1 MSIVARLP
9 DPHPTRGSRA
19 GDRAATGSTL
29 RPFGVLLP
37 SDGLLSLA
45 SASTPRRALALDALR
60 VRRAVAGRSRQPATA
75 TAAASPAAA
84 TNPSPATA
92 AASPAAATTR
102 VAAAPPTEMA
112 FSREVDT
119 IRVHLGP
126 IRSRASLAASFERE
140 ATRIEAVRLAYAIRW
155 LELGDG
161 IARPPWRTDR

>member
-1 MSIVARLP
+1 
-9 DPHPTRGSRA
+9 
-19 GDRAATGSTL
+19 
-29 RPFGVLLP
+29 
-37 SDGLLSLA
+37 
-45 SASTPRRALALDALR
+45 LALDALR
-60 VRRAVAGRSRQPATA
+60 VRRAAAGRSRQPATA
-75 TAAASPAAA
+75 TAAAVPAAA
-84 TNPSPATA
+84 TPPQAVTA
-92 AASPAAATTR
+92 
-102 VAAAPPTEMA
+102 PTEMA